1 MNEIKFRR
9 EKDFEVSLLLDF
21 YGELLSDTKREAAE
35 LYYNEDLSLAEIAE
49 NTGITRQGVRD
60 SIEKAKEQLYSYEE
74 KLGLA
79 GKLREINRTL
89 SDIIPR
95 LERLRDSSDARVRA
109 ELDIIIKEAKTITI

>member
-1 MNEIKFRR
+1 MNEIKHYR

-21 YGELLSDTKREAAE
+21 YGELLSDKKREAAE

-60 SIEKAKEQLYSYEE
+60 SLEKARVQLYSYEE

-79 GKLREINRTL
+79 GKLREINLTL

-95 LERLRDSSDARVRA
+95 LERLRDSSDGKARD
-109 ELDIIIKEAKTITI
+109 ELDVIIKEVKTINI